1 MKILVMSD
9 SHGNSS
15 RMRSLYREGNWNA
28 VIFLGD
34 GSRDAD
40 ELADIT
46 GGIPVYRVK
55 GNCDVFMCDAPEI
68 QYIFLGGK
76 KIMLTHGH
84 LYSVKSGLIRLS
96 LAAREQGADIVL
108 FGHTHNQ
115 FTDESDGLLMLN
127 PGSIAQGRYATL
139 EIGEKIK
146 AELYQL

>member
-1 MKILVMSD
+1 MRILVLSD
-9 SHGNSS
+9 SHGNSA
-15 RMRSLYREGNWNA
+15 RMRALYRDGNWNA

-55 GNCDVFMCDAPEI
+55 GNCDMFMCDAPEI

-84 LYSVKSGLIRLS
+84 LYSVKSGLMRLS
-96 LAAREQGADIVL
+96 LAAREQGADAVL

-115 FTDESDGLLMLN
+115 FIDESENLLILN
-127 PGSIAQGRYATL
+127 PGSIAAGCYATL
-139 EIGEKIK
+139 EIGERIK
-146 AELYQL
+146 ATLCRI